1 MFKDLQCDFAEALRD
16 PSKPLPMGLVS
27 QNSHGL
33 EQRFAVY
40 RNNVAIGL
48 IEALEARFPVVRR
61 LVGEEFFTAMARV
74 FVQAHPPRSPLL
86 MIYGDSFPQFIAGFG
101 PAAELIYL
109 ADIARLEAARTR
121 AYHAA
126 DAQAFDPSAL
136 AGMSDEALQTVRFM
150 LHPAVEIISSA
161 HPIVTIWA
169 MNSDEKALGPIKDW
183 RGEDALISRPGL
195 DVEVHCLPEGAAV
208 FLQSLASGLPLGEA
222 VQRAIASSADFDLA
236 KNLAALFGSGLAI
249 NYLKD
254 SSEEDA

>member
-101 PAAELIYL
+101 PAARSG
-109 ADIARLEAARTR
+109 AHTRLSRSRCTSFR
-121 AYHAA
+121 
-126 DAQAFDPSAL
+126 SIG
-136 AGMSDEALQTVRFM
+136 AGWHER
-150 LHPAVEIISSA
+150 
-161 HPIVTIWA
+161 
-169 MNSDEKALGPIKDW
+169 
-183 RGEDALISRPGL
+183 
-195 DVEVHCLPEGAAV
+195 
-208 FLQSLASGLPLGEA
+208 
-222 VQRAIASSADFDLA
+222 
-236 KNLAALFGSGLAI
+236 
-249 NYLKD
+249 
-254 SSEEDA
+254 